1 MEFVEAAQLRGESLR
16 WIITKEI
23 LPNIVP
29 PLAAEFGLRF
39 CFIFLLISSLSFLGV
54 GIQPPTADWGS
65 MVREN
70 ASLIQFAKFD
80 IFVAITPLLPA
91 ASIAILTVAVNF
103 IVDWFLH
110 TSSGL
115 KDEK

>member
-1 MEFVEAAQLRGESLR
+1 
-16 WIITKEI
+16 
-23 LPNIVP
+23 
-29 PLAAEFGLRF
+29 
-39 CFIFLLISSLSFLGV
+39 
-54 GIQPPTADWGS
+54 

-115 KDEK
+115 KDDK